1 MELVIKSSKNSSL
14 QEVTNELFITP
25 LQLLASLLIV
35 AGVFALMFEVKYF
48 ADFSIKIYLGRLIA
62 TLIGFLVLLSTNF
75 RCGKDHPIILIH
87 ILLITII
94 TSFVSIIL
102 LIPESIFINSQL
114 LSLIVFTSALFLSWD
129 VKNQIIVAIYYN
141 ILFAASILLNSQSI
155 YFLPSFFAAFLFV
168 IFISILSIVAAAI
181 NLKLRSEVLEKS
193 IEAKNYLDNASEGI
207 FKIST
212 DGTLLSVNPAFVSTL
227 KYENKKQLISQMQ
240 FSDFFTISSDYD
252 SFISKLSEGNAIH
265 DEEYSFQDF
274 SKREISVII
283 NARIIKNKREKIIAI
298 EGSILDI
305 TERVIAQKKIKEYNI
320 ELEKLNN
327 SKDKFFSIVAHDLI
341 SPFTSLIG
349 FSEIMY
355 NEANNLTRE
364 EVKEF
369 SGNIFSVAT
378 KAHNLLENLLSWS
391 SIQSNRMLF
400 SPRKFNVYSIVE
412 DIILLNKGN
421 AHNKGISLHN
431 EIPEQFEIVAD
442 FNMLNAIIR
451 NLVSNSVKFTKA
463 GGKIS
468 VGLTDKNDN
477 VEFYIEDTGV
487 GMSDEHKN
495 KLFKID
501 VHHSEIGTNNE
512 KGTGLG
518 LVLCAE
524 FVAKHNGTIHVESEL
539 GKGSKFYFTIKKDL
553 AKNVNLNSSEN

>member
-1 MELVIKSSKNSSL
+1 M
-14 QEVTNELFITP
+14 TP
-25 LQLLASLLIV
+25 LQLLSSLLIV

-75 RCGKDHPIILIH
+75 RLGKEHPIILIH

-141 ILFAASILLNSQSI
+141 ILFAASILLNNESI

-168 IFISILSIVAAAI
+168 VFISVLSIVAAAI

-207 FKIST
+207 FKISI
-212 DGTLLSVNPAFVSTL
+212 DGIILSINPAFVSTL
-227 KYENKKQLISQMQ
+227 KYKSKNQLVNHVK
-240 FSDFFTISSDYD
+240 FSEFFANRNDYD
-252 SFISKLSEGNAIH
+252 SFISTISDGNIIL
-265 DEEYSFQDF
+265 DKEYSFLDF
-274 SKREISVII
+274 PQKEISVIL
-283 NARIIKNKREKIIAI
+283 NARVIKNKHDKIIAI

-305 TERVIAQKKIKEYNI
+305 TERVIAQKKIKEYNV
-320 ELEKLNN
+320 ELEKLNQ

-349 FSEIMY
+349 FSEIMF
-355 NEANNLTRE
+355 NEADNLSRE

-369 SGNIFSVAT
+369 SGNIFGVAT

-391 SIQSNRMLF
+391 SLQSNRMQF
-400 SPRKFNVYSIVE
+400 SPRKFDVFSIVE
-412 DIILLNKGN
+412 DILLLNKGN
-421 AHNKGISLHN
+421 AHNKGISLYN
-431 EIPEQFEIVAD
+431 EIPELFEIVAD
-442 FNMLNAIIR
+442 FNMLNVIIR
-451 NLVSNSVKFTKA
+451 NLVSNSVKFTKS
-463 GGKIS
+463 GGKIT
-468 VGLTDKNDN
+468 VGLTDKGDFT
-477 VEFYIEDTGV
+477 EFYVEDTGV

-501 VHHSEIGTNNE
+501 VHHSEIGTNSE

-524 FVAKHNGTIHVESEL
+524 FVAKHNGSIHVDSEL
-539 GKGSKFYFTIKKDL
+539 GKGSKFIFTIS
-553 AKNVNLNSSEN
+553 KNL